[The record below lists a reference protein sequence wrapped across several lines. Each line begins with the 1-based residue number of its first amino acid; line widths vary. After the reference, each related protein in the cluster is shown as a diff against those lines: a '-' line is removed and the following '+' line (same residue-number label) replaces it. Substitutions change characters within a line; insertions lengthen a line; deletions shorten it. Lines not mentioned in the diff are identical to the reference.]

1 MKKDLYFALLIVCS
15 LFVTGCATT
24 YGAKITADKYNSI
37 IKGSTTKNE
46 VITLFGQ
53 PKQIT
58 TAEGGG
64 QILVYESR
72 TDKLHQPNPFK
83 PAIIKRTTERL
94 TVITNSQ
101 GIVSDYI
108 LDKLYTEEP
117 YYAASKSG
125 SSQPVSVPY
134 HHRSY

>member
-1 MKKDLYFALLIVCS
+1 MKLNLYFALLMVCC
-15 LFVTGCATT
+15 LLVAGCATT
-24 YGAKITADKYNSI
+24 YGAKITADKYTSI
-37 IKGSTTKNE
+37 VKGSTTKNE

-58 TAEGGG
+58 STEDGG
-64 QILVYESR
+64 QILVYESI
-72 TDKLHQPNPFK
+72 TDKLHHPNPFK

-94 TVITNSQ
+94 TVVINSQ
-101 GIVSDYI
+101 GVASDYI

-117 YYAASKSG
+117 YYAPSGSG
-125 SSQPVSVPY
+125 SSQPASVPY